1 VGNWPWEVVAK
12 RAISNG
18 RKREGVLL
26 AKTIAAAIRSKW
38 D

>member
-1 VGNWPWEVVAK
+1 VAK